1 VDHDTKVPT
10 RPLGQD
16 SQRGEDEQ
24 TLHAHQSAF
33 HIYRR
38 SGDLR
43 VHRIG
48 SAAARLT
55 PANLGRA
62 DEVIE

>member
-1 VDHDTKVPT
+1 M
-10 RPLGQD
+10 
-16 SQRGEDEQ
+16 SS
-24 TLHAHQSAF
+24 LHAHQSAF
-33 HIYRR
+33 HICRR

-43 VHRIG
+43 VHRIC
-48 SAAARLT
+48 SAAARVT